1 MDIKIPRLND
11 YEEKDPLWWCRH
23 HKENSIYLSKVIIEL
38 SKQTDIEKV
47 QIELLRHANI
57 TAKNILKH
65 DK

>member
-1 MDIKIPRLND
+1 MGTYRPTLNK
-11 YEEKDPLWWCRH
+11 YEKEDSLWWCRH